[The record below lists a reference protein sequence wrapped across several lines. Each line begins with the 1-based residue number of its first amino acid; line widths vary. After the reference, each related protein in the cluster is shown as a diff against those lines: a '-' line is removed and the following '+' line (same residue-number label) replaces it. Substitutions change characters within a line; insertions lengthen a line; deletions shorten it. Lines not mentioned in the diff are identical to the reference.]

1 MISENIQRTF
11 RGRSLLFKQLIL
23 LYYERYRKGNNNV
36 RIFVSNQLRQIDTR
50 IRSRDVSI
58 SPGPLCLSR

>member
-58 SPGPLCLSR
+58 SPGPLYLSR